1 MEPGMRF
8 ERALEVPDGIVKT
21 EHRITAASLK
31 LLTTWELGHTL
42 EAVYSVEACVQ
53 DLRERYID
61 GQLDRLLLG
70 LDDHTLA
77 RLPTD
82 VAAAVEAPVTQRL
95 GKPGHPEPDLVQQTV
110 EAVVSQLRDYVHAQP
125 IDVD

>member
-42 EAVYSVEACVQ
+42 EAVYSVEACVL
-53 DLRERYID
+53 DLRNRYIG

-70 LDDHTLA
+70 LDDHTMA
-77 RLPTD
+77 TLPTD
-82 VAAAVEAPVTQRL
+82 VGAAVQASVTRRL
-95 GKPGHPEPDLVQQTV
+95 GKPGHPEPDLLKRTV
-110 EAVVSQLRDYVHAQP
+110 DAVLSQLRDYVHAHP

>member
-1 MEPGMRF
+1 MEPGLRF
-8 ERALEVPDGIVKT
+8 ERALEVPDGIVMT

-53 DLRERYID
+53 DLRGRYID

-77 RLPTD
+77 Q
-82 VAAAVEAPVTQRL
+82 VA
-95 GKPGHPEPDLVQQTV
+95 D
-110 EAVVSQLRDYVHAQP
+110 
-125 IDVD
+125 